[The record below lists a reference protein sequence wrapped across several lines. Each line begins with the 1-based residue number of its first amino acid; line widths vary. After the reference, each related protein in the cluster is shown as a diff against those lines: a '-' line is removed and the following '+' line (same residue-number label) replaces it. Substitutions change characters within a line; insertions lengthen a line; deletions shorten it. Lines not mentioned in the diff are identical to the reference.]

1 MEQNLNQTVLKKPKS
16 VGFYFNFF
24 LHGTFKRR
32 TELSHIAY
40 NGRVYGKCQ
49 HRTKLKERK
58 VNIMKRLIQKLQKAF
73 AIHIV
78 MWRFISEN
86 RMYSAYEKYV
96 DWETLAMGRDEVGT
110 YDWFIWYV
118 KQNKDFRN
126 TWLGF

>member
-1 MEQNLNQTVLKKPKS
+1 
-16 VGFYFNFF
+16 
-24 LHGTFKRR
+24 
-32 TELSHIAY
+32 
-40 NGRVYGKCQ
+40 
-49 HRTKLKERK
+49 
-58 VNIMKRLIQKLQKAF
+58 MKRLWNRIRKAF

-78 MWRFISEN
+78 MLRFISEN

-110 YDWFIWYV
+110 YKWFIWYV